1 MEILLCSSAYLAI
14 TLPSC
19 SAFSLKSGLDLSTAV
34 GRTEIACVCR
44 ACVKLAVLRLE
55 MDRVGKQDRLDGS
68 RSDRRR
74 LRNSI
79 LEGAH
84 PHDAISSFVNV
95 GRDDN
100 LGPNFTMHQKSSFL
114 RKGWLQR
121 KSGGLLPA
129 GIEHQ

>member
-34 GRTEIACVCR
+34 GRIEIAC
-44 ACVKLAVLRLE
+44 ACCAFVKLAILRLE
-55 MDRVGKQDRLDGS
+55 MDRVGKQDRFDGS
-68 RSDRRR
+68 CSDRRR

-79 LEGAH
+79 LEGTR

-95 GRDDN
+95 G
-100 LGPNFTMHQKSSFL
+100 
-114 RKGWLQR
+114 
-121 KSGGLLPA
+121 SGR
-129 GIEHQ
+129 